1 MAPLER
7 IEGQGQGHREMARVV
22 EAAGDGTV
30 HLPESVNLAMADF
43 SRLGNDLLL
52 RGTDGA
58 QIVIRGFLDIVPHPD
73 LVTDGGD
80 RMSGDLAAHLAGQP
94 MSGGESAAMLD
105 DLVGGTDNI
114 GSSVDPSDG
123 LVFTLLQNPGHGTLY
138 LGDTAL
144 TEGAT
149 FTQFDIDN
157 GLLSYEANE
166 PEPFT
171 YAWAAGTPT
180 WDSAGHAP
188 VDQDNLKMPTNGET
202 VVVSFEGDAAGYQNS
217 IGWHRLDANGMP
229 TDPRFLWADTSDGSG
244 ALQRGTTLTIE
255 GLEPGEPFGLF
266 IVRNGASAYRWL
278 PDFVDAQA
286 AFRFDAHGNLLAGSR
301 SISADHIAFTGD
313 AGLNPGGGVRARSG
327 IDSERLMIGF
337 ENPAG
342 QGDRDVHLVTLSIRY
357 EGSPALPGSDS
368 FSFMATEGMDLL
380 ANMDPSEAGYTVAE
394 GEATFSITIDPATQA
409 AA

>member
-1 MAPLER
+1 MAPLEHT
-7 IEGQGQGHREMARVV
+7 EGLAKGYSETARVV
-22 EAAGDGTV
+22 EAAGDV
-30 HLPESVNLAMADF
+30 IVYLPEGVNLATADI

-52 RGTDGA
+52 RCADGA
-58 QIVIRGFLDIVPHPD
+58 QIVIRGFLDVVPYPD
-73 LVTDGGD
+73 LVTDGGEH
-80 RMSGDLAAHLAGQP
+80 MSGDLAARLAGAP
-94 MSGGESAAMLD
+94 ISGAGSAALLA
-105 DLVGGTDNI
+105 DLVGGADGG
-114 GSSVDPSDG
+114 GSIDPSEG

-138 LGDTAL
+138 LGDMAL

-157 GLLSYEANE
+157 GLLSYEAHE

-180 WDSAGHAP
+180 WDSAGHGP
-188 VDQDNLKMPTNGET
+188 VHQDNLKMPVNGET

-217 IGWHRLDANGMP
+217 IGWHRLDADGMP

-244 ALQRGTTLTIE
+244 AVQHGTTLTIE

-266 IVRNGASAYRWL
+266 IVQNGASAYRWL

-301 SISADHIAFTGD
+301 SISADHISFTGD
-313 AGLNPGGGVRARSG
+313 AVLNPGGGLRARSG

-380 ANMDPSEAGYTVAE
+380 ANMDPAKAGYTVAE